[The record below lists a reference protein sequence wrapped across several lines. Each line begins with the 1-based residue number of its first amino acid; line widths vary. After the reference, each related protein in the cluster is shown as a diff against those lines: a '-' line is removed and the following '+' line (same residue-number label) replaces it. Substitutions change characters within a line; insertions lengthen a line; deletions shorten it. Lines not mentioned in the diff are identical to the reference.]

1 MLRCWVLTS
10 EVNPLI
16 TFRTSRCIKD
26 SSGVVGGTE
35 AHDSGDGVVKE
46 GGGGGERERDGGG
59 GGGEGERDGGCEER
73 EAFTDCEA
81 YSLHWLCRRL
91 HLADRMSMVS
101 D

>member
-46 GGGGGERERDGGG
+46 GGGGGERERDWGGG
-59 GGGEGERDGGCEER
+59 GVTCSFAYTCAELLNLSKYRDI
-73 EAFTDCEA
+73 
-81 YSLHWLCRRL
+81 YH
-91 HLADRMSMVS
+91 
-101 D
+101 